1 MLIEGI
7 NFIIGCLISL
17 LISLFFSIILI
28 SIFMLIQLISYNV
41 FNINIYKKLKY
52 ILFEKY

>member
-7 NFIIGCLISL
+7 NFIVGCLISL
-17 LISLFFSIILI
+17 LIALFFSIILI
-28 SIFMLIQLISYNV
+28 SIFMLIQLISYNI

>member
-1 MLIEGI
+1 MLVEGI
-7 NFIIGCLISL
+7 NFIVGCLISV
-17 LISLFFSIILI
+17 LITLFFSIILI
-28 SIFMLIQLISYNV
+28 TIFMLIQLISYNV

>member
-1 MLIEGI
+1 MLVEGI

-17 LISLFFSIILI
+17 LITLFFSIILI

-41 FNINIYKKLKY
+41 FNFNIYKKLKY

>member
-7 NFIIGCLISL
+7 YFIVGCLISL
-17 LISLFFSIILI
+17 FIALFFSIILI

-41 FNINIYKKLKY
+41 FNFNIYKKLKY